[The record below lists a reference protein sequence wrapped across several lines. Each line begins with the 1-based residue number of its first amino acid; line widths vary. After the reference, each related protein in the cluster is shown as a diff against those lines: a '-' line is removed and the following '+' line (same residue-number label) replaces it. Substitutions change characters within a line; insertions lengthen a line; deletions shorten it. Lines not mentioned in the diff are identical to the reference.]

1 MFNTVDE
8 VVTKEGYTDKYN
20 NLETLI
26 LSDTTTADKLMN
38 LDYSQFSSFYSI
50 ESILTNGWEKYA
62 DAFKE
67 NFEAIRNAALEG
79 MEN

>member
-1 MFNTVDE
+1 MFNAVDE
-8 VVTKEGYTDKYN
+8 VIIDEEYTKKYN
-20 NLETLI
+20 DLEALI
-26 LSDTTTADKLMN
+26 LADTTTADKLMN

-62 DAFKE
+62 DTFKE